1 MYRDTTGG
9 HKILTKS
16 IDGVSES
23 LCIEIQR
30 VVIKILS
37 KSIDGVSESSC
48 IEIQRVV
55 IKFSLNLLMA

>member
-30 VVIKILS
+30 VVIKIS
-37 KSIDGVSESSC
+37 V
-48 IEIQRVV
+48 
-55 IKFSLNLLMA
+55 NLLMA